1 MAKQVIMP
9 KFEMAQETGTV
20 ARWLKNEGDPVEKG
34 EPLLEIE
41 TDKIT
46 MEVEAPAAGILA
58 GIKAGPG
65 DVVPIGQVIA
75 YLLKPGEALPG
86 EGPAPSAVPA
96 SPPPVTLPAGDNQ
109 VKATP
114 LAQRIAA
121 AHHLNLQ
128 SVSPGA
134 SGERVRGADVTGY
147 LGSQVV
153 PPGKI
158 RAVPAA
164 RRLARELQLDL
175 QAVNGS
181 GPGGR
186 IQSADVRQAAV
197 AVVQPSVPTPTPV
210 EPQPVPVMSPAGQ
223 PALRRTV
230 PLSSMRRTIAER
242 LTAAAR
248 DIPQFTVSLEIE
260 MSRAQQMVDD
270 TRAAGSEGPRVTLT
284 ALLVKACAWVLARQ
298 PEVNASFNGD
308 SILEWAE
315 VNIGVAVAVEAGLIV
330 PVIFGA
336 DRLSLPDIAA
346 QLNDL
351 SARAREGKLRPEELR
366 GGTFT
371 ISNLGM
377 FGVETFT
384 AIINPP
390 QAAILAVGR
399 TVKRAIVTEDEQIVV
414 KPMASFTLT
423 ADHRVIDGAIAGR
436 FLAALKQALERPGL
450 LL

>member
-20 ARWLKNEGDPVEKG
+20 ARWLKNEGDAVEKG

-75 YLLKPGEALPG
+75 YLLKPGETLPG
-86 EGPAPSAVPA
+86 EGPAQPTTESVA
-96 SPPPVTLPAGDNQ
+96 PPVTLLAGDNQ

-128 SVSPGA
+128 SVSRGA

-147 LGSQVV
+147 LGSQAV

-186 IQSADVRQAAV
+186 IQSADVRQAATT
-197 AVVQPSVPTPTPV
+197 VVQPSIPIPAPV
-210 EPQPVPVMSPAGQ
+210 EPTPSPVVSSTGQ

-242 LTAAAR
+242 LTAATR
-248 DIPQFTVSLEIE
+248 DIPQFTVSLEVE

-284 ALLVKACAWVLARQ
+284 ALLVKACAWALARQ

-315 VNIGVAVAVEAGLIV
+315 INIGVAVAVEAGLIV
-330 PVIFGA
+330 PVIFQA
-336 DRLSLPDIAA
+336 DRLSLADIAA

-351 SARAREGKLRPEELR
+351 GARAREGKLRPEELR

>member
-1 MAKQVIMP
+1 M
-9 KFEMAQETGTV
+9 TS
-20 ARWLKNEGDPVEKG
+20 
-34 EPLLEIE
+34 
-41 TDKIT
+41 
-46 MEVEAPAAGILA
+46 
-58 GIKAGPG
+58 
-65 DVVPIGQVIA
+65 
-75 YLLKPGEALPG
+75 YLGNQT
-86 EGPAPSAVPA
+86 APS
-96 SPPPVTLPAGDNQ
+96 
-109 VKATP
+109 
-114 LAQRIAA
+114 
-121 AHHLNLQ
+121 
-128 SVSPGA
+128 
-134 SGERVRGADVTGY
+134 
-147 LGSQVV
+147 
-153 PPGKI
+153 GKI

-164 RRLARELQLDL
+164 RRLARELNFDL

-186 IQSADVRQAAV
+186 IQSADVWQMAAV
-197 AVVQPSVPTPTPV
+197 IQPSAPTPAPV
-210 EPQPVPVMSPAGQ
+210 ESPPAPVSSSAGQ

-230 PLSSMRRTIAER
+230 PLTSMRRTIAER

-248 DIPQFTVSLEIE
+248 DIPQFTVSLEVE

-284 ALLVKACAWVLARQ
+284 ALLVKACAWALARQ

-315 VNIGVAVAVEAGLIV
+315 INIGVAVAVDAGLIV
-330 PVIFGA
+330 PVIPQA

-351 SARAREGKLRPEELR
+351 GVRAREGKLRPEELR

-377 FGVETFT
+377 FGVEQFT

-399 TVKRAIVTEDEQIVV
+399 TVKRAIVTEDDQIVV
-414 KPMASFTLT
+414 KPMSSFTLT

>member
-9 KFEMAQETGTV
+9 KFEMAQETGAV
-20 ARWLKNEGDPVEKG
+20 ARWLKNEGDTVEKG

-41 TDKIT
+41 TDKVT

-75 YLLKPGEALPG
+75 YLLKPGEVLPG
-86 EGPAPSAVPA
+86 ESPAQSATVVAAPQPVA
-96 SPPPVTLPAGDNQ
+96 SAAESQ

-147 LGSQVV
+147 LGSQAV

-175 QAVNGS
+175 QAVSGS

-186 IQSADVRQAAV
+186 IQSADVRQAA
-197 AVVQPSVPTPTPV
+197 AAAVQPSVPTPPPV
-210 EPQPVPVMSPAGQ
+210 EPQPAPVVSSAGQ

-242 LTAAAR
+242 LTSAAR
-248 DIPQFTVSLEIE
+248 DIPQFTVSLEVE

-336 DRLSLPDIAA
+336 DRLSLADIAA

-351 SARAREGKLRPEELR
+351 GARAREGKLRPEELR

>member
-1 MAKQVIMP
+1 MP

-20 ARWLKNEGDPVEKG
+20 ARWLKNEGDLVEKG

-65 DVVPIGQVIA
+65 DVAPIGQVIA
-75 YLLKPGEALPG
+75 YLLKPGETLPG
-86 EGPAPSAVPA
+86 ESPAQPA
-96 SPPPVTLPAGDNQ
+96 AAPAEPRPVALPAAESQ

-147 LGSQVV
+147 LGQQVV

-186 IQSADVRQAAV
+186 IQSADVRQAAAV
-197 AVVQPSVPTPTPV
+197 AVPPSIPA
-210 EPQPVPVMSPAGQ
+210 PVPIEPSPAPLVSPAGQ
-223 PALRRTV
+223 PALRRTI

-248 DIPQFTVSLEIE
+248 DIPQFTVSLEVE

-270 TRAAGSEGPRVTLT
+270 TRVAGSEGPRVTLT

-330 PVIFGA
+330 PVIFQAGS
-336 DRLSLPDIAA
+336 LSLPDIAA

-351 SARAREGKLRPEELR
+351 GARAREGKLRPEELR

-399 TVKRAIVTEDEQIVV
+399 TMKRPIVTEDEQIVV

-436 FLAALKQALERPGL
+436 FLAALKQVLERPGL